1 MFPLQL
7 RGQSGSTTTRLMLA
21 TGYELR
27 GRNNNGNLWQE
38 AALTRPARNRQ
49 DPALMKGEAS
59 AVGAGE
65 AV

>member
-1 MFPLQL
+1 MLPVPS
-7 RGQSGSTTTRLMLA
+7 GQSGSTPTRLTLA

-27 GRNNNGNLWQE
+27 GRNNNGNLRQE
-38 AALTRPARNRQ
+38 AALARAARDWQ

-65 AV
+65 AI